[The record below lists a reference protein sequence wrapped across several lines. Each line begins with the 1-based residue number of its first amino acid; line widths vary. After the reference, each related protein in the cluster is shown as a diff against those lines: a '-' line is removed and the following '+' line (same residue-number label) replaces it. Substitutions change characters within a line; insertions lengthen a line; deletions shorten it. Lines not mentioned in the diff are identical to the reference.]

1 MKQSPSHGLKGIIP
15 SLAKGYRMDTPL
27 IRDQIRN
34 EPNIPLSMT
43 GMDVTRIKMALT
55 CKQINGVFKL
65 LYMHFILGKQIPIK
79 TEYVTY
85 ITIYFLGAR
94 TQVSF

>member
-1 MKQSPSHGLKGIIP
+1 
-15 SLAKGYRMDTPL
+15 
-27 IRDQIRN
+27 
-34 EPNIPLSMT
+34 
-43 GMDVTRIKMALT
+43 MDVTRIKMALT

>member
-1 MKQSPSHGLKGIIP
+1 MKQSSSHGFTP
-15 SLAKGYRMDTPL
+15 SLDPNSKGYRMDTPL

-55 CKQINGVFKL
+55 CKHINGVFKL